1 MKAKYCMF
9 LLLFN
14 HIIFYGHSQLKQP
27 VFFKNVRIIDGSG
40 SIPQEN
46 TNILLNSGIIQSIG
60 QQDQPSNARV
70 IDLAG
75 KTIMPLITN
84 VHGHLGMSKGTTVG
98 SQNFTRDQILKELR
112 RYESYGV
119 GNVVS
124 MGTDKELIFS
134 IRDESRS
141 GKIGGATVFTAGFG
155 FRPPL
160 GSRPQETGMEK
171 LFRPSTAAEA
181 VENIQSLAAFKPD
194 VVKMWIDAEKIKPE
208 VYRAIISESHKH
220 GIRVAAHLFY
230 LEDAH
235 DLIDSGVDIFAHSI
249 RDKEVDDALI
259 KKMKEKEII
268 YIPTL
273 TRDAY
278 EFFYGTTQPWIN
290 DPFFGASLEPG
301 VFEMVTSETYRN
313 NVVNGPRYQS
323 NKDAY
328 DMALRNLK
336 KLFDAG
342 VLVALG
348 TDSGAFPPRAQ
359 GFSEHLEMELMV
371 TAGLTPLQAITVATR
386 NAAKA
391 MRLADQGIL
400 SPGMR
405 ADFMV
410 LNSNPADNIRAT
422 REIHSVW
429 KKGVQ
434 VSNGPL
440 VK

>member
-1 MKAKYCMF
+1 MNV
-9 LLLFN
+9 LL
-14 HIIFYGHSQLKQP
+14 
-27 VFFKNVRIIDGSG
+27 DGEK
-40 SIPQEN
+40 IR
-46 TNILLNSGIIQSIG
+46 SIG
-60 QQDQPSNARV
+60 QQGQPPNAMV
-70 IDLAG
+70 VDLAG

-84 VHGHLGMSKGTTVG
+84 VHGHLGMSGGTTVG
-98 SQNFTRDQILKELR
+98 SQNFTRDQILKELK
-112 RYESYGV
+112 RYESYGI

-160 GSRPQETGMEK
+160 GSKPQETGMEK

-181 VENIQSLAAFKPD
+181 VENIRSLAAFKPD

-208 VYRAIISESHKH
+208 VYHAIISESHKH

-235 DLIDSGVDIFAHSI
+235 ALIDAGVDIFAHSV
-249 RDKEVDDALI
+249 RDKEIDDALI

-278 EFFYGTTQPWIN
+278 EFFYGTTQPWLN
-290 DPFFGASLEPG
+290 NPFFRASLEPG
-301 VFEMVTSETYRN
+301 VFEMVTSETFRN
-313 NVVNGPRYQS
+313 NVVNSSRYQS
-323 NKDAY
+323 NKNAY

-371 TAGLTPLQAITVATR
+371 SAGLTPLQAITVATR

-405 ADFMV
+405 ADFIV
-410 LNSNPADNIRAT
+410 LNSNPADDIRAT
-422 REIHSVW
+422 QEIHSVW
-429 KKGVQ
+429 KKGLQ
-434 VSNGPL
+434 VSYGPL
-440 VK
+440 AK